1 MTTTPNMYEDYL
13 AMSAEI
19 VNPINDAQGYN
30 YKYPGFPE
38 MLAELRPI
46 MNAHRFGL
54 VQTVEVL
61 IAPNGKCLVTD
72 NMEKWQVCFS
82 RLIHVSGDTITSEL
96 PFTIPDVPLNR
107 QGTPSMN
114 EMQWLGACQTYTR
127 RYGLMAL
134 LGLSGEDSDAAEK
147 RGPPAPV
154 VYIDET
160 QQMQL
165 LAKAELA
172 GVELMKILTA
182 AKAANVA
189 EIPFDKYA
197 TIMHRLD
204 ATIKAKVDQG
214 ADDAVNE

>member
-19 VNPINDAQGYN
+19 VNPTKDAQGYN
-30 YKYPGFPE
+30 YKYPELPE
-38 MLAELRPI
+38 MLADLRPI

-147 RGPPAPV
+147 REPPAPIV
-154 VYIDET
+154 RIDET

-165 LAKAELA
+165 LAKAEIA
-172 GVELMKILTA
+172 GVELAKILA
-182 AKAANVA
+182 AAHVSNVA

-204 ATIKAKVDQG
+204 ATIKAKVDQR